1 MAISFQSVTELLR
14 YSQKE
19 ESELLKCIQT
29 HSQRGMGSTAKCC
42 ALFRD
47 KIFSCC
53 NQSGWDRALKTMRKH
68 LSHNPNCSEA
78 HVQKISE
85 FLLRYLISKE
95 AAPAENVPLLTNI
108 MRKPVNDM
116 DALVAQAGEIDF
128 FDLFHRI
135 PYSEDALSY
144 PDRETLFN
152 LFCEEHRKLQN
163 SIQTFSTALNTN
175 PVVCTARGIA
185 ATMEKMLDDSVKVG
199 VYEKKPESEGT
210 LVDQFDAGV
219 AQAKRGLENCRP
231 LLQEANF
238 RRQEIQR
245 TYIYLKGLVATRSS
259 IEDLH
264 NVMEATTSTRRRI
277 F

>member
-1 MAISFQSVTELLR
+1 
-14 YSQKE
+14 
-19 ESELLKCIQT
+19 
-29 HSQRGMGSTAKCC
+29 
-42 ALFRD
+42 
-47 KIFSCC
+47 
-53 NQSGWDRALKTMRKH
+53 MRKH

-144 PDRETLFN
+144 PDHGTLFN
-152 LFCEEHRKLQN
+152 LFCREHQNLEN
-163 SIQTFSTALNTN
+163 SIQSFSTALNTN

-185 ATMEKMLDDSVKVG
+185 ATIGKMLDDSVKVG
-199 VYEKKPESEGT
+199 VDKEKPESEGT
-210 LVDQFDAGV
+210 LVDQFDAGLTQ
-219 AQAKRGLENCRP
+219 AQKILENSRP
-231 LLQEANF
+231 LLQEDNF
-238 RRQEIQR
+238 RRNGSER
-245 TYIYLKGLVATRSS
+245 TYGHFKRLAAVRDS
-259 IEDLH
+259 IKDLR
-264 NVMEATTSTRRRI
+264 VMMAVSTMRRV